1 MGKREYKC
9 RFNYS
14 FVLLGQTA
22 EAVVAILAMVAIVA
36 ATNSI

>member
-1 MGKREYKC
+1 MGKTEYKC

-22 EAVVAILAMVAIVA
+22 EAVVVAMVA